1 MGKEKRIKKAIE
13 SLEKHKEAH
22 LEKMDK
28 EGKNYALRDY
38 WQKEIGKFER
48 EIEKKKRKLNK

>member
-13 SLEKHKEAH
+13 SLEKQKETH
-22 LEKMDK
+22 LEKMNK
-28 EGKNYALRDY
+28 EGKNYALKDY

-48 EIEKKKRKLNK
+48 EIEKKVK